1 MGKTMTSKNLTIVNF
16 LIVFYFILLYLTY
29 SYKVDHNLIQ
39 IIVELFTIPLLI
51 AQIVFLVL
59 GIKYLIEHKENFLLL
74 ISLLFLAVCSFFTLT
89 NTF

>member
-1 MGKTMTSKNLTIVNF
+1 MTSKNLTIVNF